1 MRRPVYPVIA
11 RLAFPNN
18 WNFGDRVWKALRDI
32 RAFGGGEREIGSVN
46 GPYSVNSNWN
56 EWRERSTLA
65 VGRNVKYRL
74 GGGAIDWM
82 VTSLVTLDP
91 VRGSRCQ
98 LVSSGNTR
106 NCRDCRRI
114 FGHVCVHTRGQTDDE
129 ILVTRNSRILRFR
142 QVEVSTRCSK
152 FFEVKNVWLWD
163 FVFFF
168 RRGKYLSEFR

>member
-91 VRGSRCQ
+91 CSRTALSARFLGKHEKLSRLSADIRSRLCPYTGTDGWRNFGNWKFEDFAISPSRGEYE
-98 LVSSGNTR
+98 VFE
-106 NCRDCRRI
+106 I
-114 FGHVCVHTRGQTDDE
+114 FWSEKCL
-129 ILVTRNSRILRFR
+129 IMRF
-142 QVEVSTRCSK
+142 C
-152 FFEVKNVWLWD
+152 
-163 FVFFF
+163 FFF
-168 RRGKYLSEFR
+168 